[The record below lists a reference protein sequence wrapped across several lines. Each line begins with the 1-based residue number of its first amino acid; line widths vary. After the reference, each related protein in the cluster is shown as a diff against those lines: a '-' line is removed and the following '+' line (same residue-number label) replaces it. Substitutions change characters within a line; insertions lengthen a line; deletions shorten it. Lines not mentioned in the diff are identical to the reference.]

1 MFEAAGFS
9 VERLETGP
17 YVATRSAEF
26 EWVRHLMR
34 RYKLPDHLRE
44 DVIYALG
51 KKTGEVTERYPPCLY
66 SGGES

>member
-1 MFEAAGFS
+1 
-9 VERLETGP
+9 
-17 YVATRSAEF
+17 
-26 EWVRHLMR
+26 MR